1 MAKDKFE
8 GSEPN
13 FFGWLLIAALVV
25 GSLLWSYRL
34 SEVLPPPIEDR
45 MNGAVPIQQ

>member
-1 MAKDKFE
+1 MGKEVFE
-8 GSEPN
+8 GTEPN

-34 SEVLPPPIEDR
+34 SNVLPPPPDSPQ
-45 MNGAVPIQQ
+45 APIRP